1 MPKKRIIVFL
11 LFICSSIILAQ
22 GFYQNR
28 WNLVPTAEYTQ
39 WRGGWESLVV
49 GRLVKSN
56 QDGIFSAGALLG
68 IGDIT
73 VQLDFGKKNIIH
85 QYEIYK
91 SGGEFKTFLEYKSF
105 PGFQGIIFSV
115 FDKITKFHP
124 NTNIKIFRVSVALTS
139 AMVLAL
145 FAIGLYFEFGWGA
158 YILAILFIVFSKWF
172 ILPGGNLYWNLWSFY
187 LAPVLITFLLER
199 NARTRDYPVSK
210 VHWILFT
217 TTVIKILFSGF
228 EFITTQ
234 LIMTTVP
241 FVYFAKRD
249 NWGSRVFLRRVI
261 WVCLILFI
269 AVIVGLC
276 VLMFQISAVEGGA
289 SGAIAY
295 ILKTLNHRMAG
306 SPENFTGIYAESMK
320 ANTLIVIW
328 NYFNIPAMS
337 IGFSNVKWTVT
348 FLHLFT
354 LFFVC
359 TGIFIFSYEKHLS
372 FDSMQKGKAL
382 AIAVWYSILAPLSWL
397 VLFKPHSYIH
407 TFLNPI
413 IWQMPFTIL
422 GLTLLGFVL
431 STFINQSRMKYK
443 VY

>member
-1 MPKKRIIVFL
+1 MQKKRIIVFL
-11 LFICSSIILAQ
+11 LFICSSILLAQ

-49 GRLVKSN
+49 ARLAKSN
-56 QDGIFSAGALLG
+56 QDGIFSAGGFLG

-73 VQLDFGKKNIIH
+73 VQLDFGKKNIVH
-85 QYEIYK
+85 QYEVYE
-91 SGGEFKTFLEYKSF
+91 SGGKFKTFLEYKSF

-124 NTNIKIFRVSVALTS
+124 NTNIKIFRVSVALAS

-145 FAIGLYFEFGWGA
+145 FAIGLYFEFGWVA
-158 YILAILFIVFSKWF
+158 SILVILFIVFSKWF
-172 ILPGGNLYWNLWSFY
+172 ILSGGNLYWNLWSFY
-187 LAPVLITFLLER
+187 LAPVLIIFLLEH

-210 VHWILFT
+210 VHWILFI

-241 FVYFAKRD
+241 FVYFAIRD
-249 NWGSRVFLRRVI
+249 NWGSRVFLKRII
-261 WVCLILFI
+261 WVCLILLI

-276 VLMFQISAVEGGA
+276 VLMFQIGAVEGGA
-289 SGAIAY
+289 SGAIDY
-295 ILKTLNHRMAG
+295 ILKTLDHRMAG

-328 NYFNIPAMS
+328 NYFNFPAIRIS
-337 IGFSNVKWTVT
+337 FSNVDWTVT
-348 FLHLFT
+348 FLHLVT
-354 LFFVC
+354 LFFVS
-359 TGIFIFSYEKHLS
+359 TGILIFSFEKNLS
-372 FDSMQKGKAL
+372 LDSVQKGKAL
-382 AIAVWYSILAPLSWL
+382 VIAVWYSILAPLSWL
-397 VLFKPHSYIH
+397 TLFKPHSYIH

-422 GLTLLGFVL
+422 GLALLGFVL
-431 STFINQSRMKYK
+431 STFIKQIRTKYK